1 MTRAS
6 ALTRVQELIRYKR
19 LGISLGN
26 IKALAFLGLLGAV
39 SALLVVAIILVPLV
53 RSGLPEMDRWGFAQ
67 AVSYFALIGL
77 GFMLV
82 QIPYMQRFS
91 IYLGHPAYAIAV
103 ILFSMILFTGVG
115 SCVSDRLPIE
125 AQPGWLFAV
134 PLAIAA
140 MILGVSL
147 AIQPIIDTT
156 IYLGL
161 SIRCAVVVA
170 LVAPVA
176 LLLGLCF
183 PIGMRLVGRISGEAT
198 AWVWGI
204 NGACG
209 VLASALAVALSIFI
223 GIHASLYLA
232 AALYAALLVP
242 ALLLWRRGG

>member
-1 MTRAS
+1 
-6 ALTRVQELIRYKR
+6 LIRYKR

-82 QIPYMQRFS
+82 QISYMQRFS
-91 IYLGHPAYAIAV
+91 IYLGHPANAIAV

-134 PLAIAA
+134 PLATAA

-183 PIGMRLVGRISGEAT
+183 PIGMRLVERLRRGHGLGLEHQRGLRRPGLGGGRRPFNLHRDPCEPVSCR
-198 AWVWGI
+198 
-204 NGACG
+204 GALRSVTCAG
-209 VLASALAVALSIFI
+209 ASA
-223 GIHASLYLA
+223 A
-232 AALYAALLVP
+232 AQ
-242 ALLLWRRGG
+242 GG